1 MPTKKKNVQDIK
13 IPTFDDLFKT
23 EEQRQDDKL
32 ERIYDIPL
40 EEIRPFK
47 NHPYGIRLNSPDMID
62 LVDSIRRLGY
72 NFENAVIRPHPDGK
86 GYEMITGHR
95 RQKALELNGISTI
108 KAVVRDLSDDDAT
121 IYMVDSNIK
130 REDVLP
136 SEKGFAYKMK
146 LEAMKR
152 QGKRVDLTCSQLGNK
167 LKGKKSLDILAED
180 LGESKNQVHRY
191 IRLTELI
198 PELRDMVDGI
208 REDGRKIAL
217 NPAVELS
224 YLSETQQKSVLKY
237 IVELDITPSHAQCI
251 RMKNLYRENKLDD
264 NVIYSIMTEEK
275 ANQKEKLTFKMDDI
289 NQYFP
294 KTYTPRQKQDTMVKL
309 LQQWAKHRSEKHQ
322 SR

>member
-1 MPTKKKNVQDIK
+1 MSTKKKSVQDIK

-47 NHPYGIRLNSPDMID
+47 NHPYGIRYHSPDMID
-62 LVDSIRRLGY
+62 LVDSIHRLGY
-72 NFENAVIRPHPDGK
+72 NFENAVVRPHPDGK

-95 RQKALELNGISTI
+95 RQKALELNGIATI
-108 KAVVRDLSDDDAT
+108 KAVVRNLSDDDAT

-146 LEAMKR
+146 IEAMKR
-152 QGKRVDLTCSQLGNK
+152 QGKRTDLTSSQLGTK
-167 LKGKKSLDILAED
+167 LRADEELAKQA
-180 LGESKNQVHRY
+180 GESRNQIQRY
-191 IRLTELI
+191 IRLTCLI
-198 PELRDMVDGI
+198 EPLKDLVDGI
-208 REDGRKIAL
+208 RGDGKKIAL

-224 YLSETQQKSVLKY
+224 YLTSQQQKQVMTY
-237 IVELDITPSHAQCI
+237 IDELDSTPSHAQAI
-251 RMKNLYRENKLDD
+251 RMKELSRENRLDD

-275 ANQKEKLTFKMDDI
+275 ANQVEKLSFKMDEIDK
-289 NQYFP
+289 YFP
-294 KTYTPRQKQDTMVKL
+294 KSYTPRQKQDTIMKL
-309 LQQWAKHRSEKHQ
+309 LNQWAKHRSEKYQ

>member
-1 MPTKKKNVQDIK
+1 MPTKKKSVQDIK

-40 EEIRPFK
+40 SEIRPFK
-47 NHPYGIRLNSPDMID
+47 NHPYGIRLNSPDMMD
-62 LVDSIRRLGY
+62 LVDSIQRLGY
-72 NFENAVIRPHPDGK
+72 NFENAVVRPHPDGK

-95 RQKALELNGISTI
+95 RQKALELCGISTI
-108 KAVVRDLSDDDAT
+108 KAVIRDLSDDDAT

-146 LEAMKR
+146 LEAMKH
-152 QGKRVDLTCSQLGNK
+152 QGKTINITSDQLGQK
-167 LKGKKSLDILAED
+167 LKNKFSVEILAEQS
-180 LGESKNQVHRY
+180 GETKSQVQRY
-191 IRLTELI
+191 IRLTYLI
-198 PELRDMVDGI
+198 EPLRNMVDDI
-208 REDGRKIAL
+208 RGDGKKIAL

-224 YLSETQQKSVLKY
+224 YLTSKQQKQVMTY
-237 IVELDITPSHAQCI
+237 IDELDSTPSHAQAI
-251 RMKNLYRENKLDD
+251 RMKELSRENRLDD

-275 ANQKEKLTFKMDDI
+275 ANQIEKLSFKMDEIDK
-289 NQYFP
+289 YFP
-294 KTYTPRQKQDTMVKL
+294 KSYTPRQKQDTIMKL
-309 LQQWAKHRSEKHQ
+309 LDQWAKHRSEKHQ

>member
-1 MPTKKKNVQDIK
+1 MSTKKKSVQDIK

-32 ERIYDIPL
+32 ESIYDIPL

-62 LVDSIRRLGY
+62 LVDSISRLGY
-72 NFENAVIRPHPDGK
+72 NFENAVVRPHPDGN

-108 KAVVRDLSDDDAT
+108 KAVVRNLSDDDAT

-152 QGKRVDLTCSQLGNK
+152 QGKRTDLTSSQVGTK
-167 LKGKKSLDILAED
+167 LRADEELAKQA
-180 LGESKNQVHRY
+180 GESRNQIQRY
-191 IRLTELI
+191 IRLTYLVDS
-198 PELRDMVDGI
+198 LRDMVDGI
-208 REDGRKIAL
+208 REDGKKIAL

-224 YLSETQQKSVLKY
+224 YLTSEQQEQVMTY
-237 IVELDITPSHAQCI
+237 IDELDSTPSHAQAI
-251 RMKNLYRENKLDD
+251 RMKELSRQNRLDD

-275 ANQKEKLTFKMDDI
+275 ANQVEKLTFKMNDI
-289 NQYFP
+289 DKYFP
-294 KTYTPRQKQDTMVKL
+294 RSFTPRQKQDTIMKL
-309 LQQWAKHRSEKHQ
+309 LDQWAKHRSEKHQ

>member
-1 MPTKKKNVQDIK
+1 MSTKKKSVQDIK

-72 NFENAVIRPHPDGK
+72 NFENAVVRPHPDGK

-152 QGKRVDLTCSQLGNK
+152 QGKRTDLTSSQVGTK
-167 LKGKKSLDILAED
+167 LRADEELAKQA
-180 LGESKNQVHRY
+180 GESRNQIQRY
-191 IRLTELI
+191 IRLTCLI
-198 PELRDMVDGI
+198 EPLRDLVDGI
-208 REDGRKIAL
+208 RGDGKKIAL

-224 YLSETQQKSVLKY
+224 YLTSKQQKQVMTY
-237 IVELDITPSHAQCI
+237 IEKLDSTPSHAQAI
-251 RMKNLYRENKLDD
+251 RMKELSRENRLDD

-275 ANQKEKLTFKMDDI
+275 ANQVEKLTFKMNEIDK
-289 NQYFP
+289 YFP
-294 KTYTPRQKQDTMVKL
+294 KSFTPRQKQDTIMKL
-309 LQQWAKHRSEKHQ
+309 LDTWAKRRSEKHQ

>member
-1 MPTKKKNVQDIK
+1 MSTKKKSVQDIK

-47 NHPYGIRLNSPDMID
+47 NHPYGIRYHSPDMID
-62 LVDSIRRLGY
+62 LVDSIHRLGY
-72 NFENAVIRPHPDGK
+72 NFENAVVRPHPDGK

-95 RQKALELNGISTI
+95 RQKALELNGIATI

-152 QGKRVDLTCSQLGNK
+152 QGKRTDLTSSQLGTK
-167 LKGKKSLDILAED
+167 LRADEELAKQA
-180 LGESKNQVHRY
+180 GESRNQIQRY
-191 IRLTELI
+191 IRLTFLI
-198 PELRDMVDGI
+198 EPLRNLVDGI
-208 REDGRKIAL
+208 RGDGKKIAL

-224 YLSETQQKSVLKY
+224 YLTSQQQKQVMTY
-237 IVELDITPSHAQCI
+237 IDELDSTPSHAQAI
-251 RMKNLYRENKLDD
+251 RMKELSRENRLDD

-275 ANQKEKLTFKMDDI
+275 ANQIEKLSFKMDEIDK
-289 NQYFP
+289 YFP
-294 KTYTPRQKQDTMVKL
+294 KSYTPRQKQDTIMKL
-309 LQQWAKHRSEKHQ
+309 LDQWAKHRSERHQ

>member
-1 MPTKKKNVQDIK
+1 MPTKKKSVQDIK

-40 EEIRPFK
+40 SEIRPFK
-47 NHPYGIRLNSPDMID
+47 NHPYGIRLNSPDMMD
-62 LVDSIRRLGY
+62 LVDSIQRLGY
-72 NFENAVIRPHPDGK
+72 NFENAVVRPHPDGK

-95 RQKALELNGISTI
+95 RQKALELSGIFTI
-108 KAVVRDLSDDDAT
+108 KAVIRDLSDDDAT

-146 LEAMKR
+146 LEALNH
-152 QGKRVDLTCSQLGNK
+152 QGKGVSTSRQLGEK
-167 LKGKKSLDILAED
+167 LWSITQLAKSSDDSERQI
-180 LGESKNQVHRY
+180 QRY
-191 IRLTELI
+191 IRLTCLI
-198 PELRDMVDGI
+198 EPLRDLVDGI
-208 REDGRKIAL
+208 RGDGKKIAL

-224 YLSETQQKSVLKY
+224 YLTLKQQKQVISY
-237 IVELDITPSHAQCI
+237 IEELDSTPSHAQAI
-251 RMKNLYRENKLDD
+251 RMKELSRENRLDD

-275 ANQKEKLTFKMDDI
+275 ANQIEKLSFKMDEIDK
-289 NQYFP
+289 YFP
-294 KTYTPRQKQDTMVKL
+294 KSYTPRQKQDTIMKL
-309 LQQWAKHRSEKHQ
+309 LDQWAKHRNERHQ

>member
-1 MPTKKKNVQDIK
+1 MSTKKKSVQDIK

-72 NFENAVIRPHPDGK
+72 NFENAVVRPHPDGN

-108 KAVVRDLSDDDAT
+108 KAVVRNLSDDDAT

-152 QGKRVDLTCSQLGNK
+152 QGKRTDLTSSQVGTK
-167 LKGKKSLDILAED
+167 LRADEELAKQA
-180 LGESKNQVHRY
+180 GESRNQIQRY
-191 IRLTELI
+191 IRLTYLVDS
-198 PELRDMVDGI
+198 LRDMVDGI
-208 REDGRKIAL
+208 REDGKKIAL

-224 YLSETQQKSVLKY
+224 YLTSEQQEQVMTY
-237 IVELDITPSHAQCI
+237 IDELDSTPSHAQAI
-251 RMKNLYRENKLDD
+251 RMK
-264 NVIYSIMTEEK
+264 VTIIM
-275 ANQKEKLTFKMDDI
+275 
-289 NQYFP
+289 
-294 KTYTPRQKQDTMVKL
+294 
-309 LQQWAKHRSEKHQ
+309 RSKF
-322 SR
+322 SS

>member
-1 MPTKKKNVQDIK
+1 MSKKKSVQDIK

-32 ERIYDIPL
+32 ERICDIPL

-62 LVDSIRRLGY
+62 LVDSIQRLGY
-72 NFENAVIRPHPDGK
+72 NFENAVVRPHPDGN

-95 RQKALELNGISTI
+95 RQKALELNGIPTI

-136 SEKGFAYKMK
+136 SERGFAYKMK
-146 LEAMKR
+146 LEAMKH
-152 QGKRVDLTCSQLGNK
+152 QGKRTDLTSGQLVQK
-167 LKGKKSLDILAED
+167 
-180 LGESKNQVHRY
+180 LGETSIQRLANVSGESYKQIQRF
-191 IRLTELI
+191 IRLTHLI
-198 PELRDMVDGI
+198 KPLRDMVDGI
-208 REDGRKIAL
+208 REDDKKIGL

-224 YLSETQQKSVLKY
+224 YLSKDQQYSVLKHM
-237 IVELDITPSHAQCI
+237 EQLDLTPSHTQSI
-251 RMKNLYRENKLDD
+251 RMKKLAQENRLDD
-264 NVIYSIMTEEK
+264 NVIYSIMIEEK

-289 NQYFP
+289 NPFFP
-294 KTYTPRQKQDTMVKL
+294 KSYTPRQKQETVLKL
-309 LQQWAKHRSEKHQ
+309 LQQWSKKMERKQE
-322 SR
+322 R

>member
-1 MPTKKKNVQDIK
+1 MSTKKKSVQDIK

-62 LVDSIRRLGY
+62 LVDSISRLGY
-72 NFENAVIRPHPDGK
+72 NFENDVVRPHPDGN

-108 KAVVRDLSDDDAT
+108 KAVVRNLSDDDAT

-152 QGKRVDLTCSQLGNK
+152 QGKRTDLTRPKLGR
-167 LKGKKSLDILAED
+167 SCV
-180 LGESKNQVHRY
+180 Q
-191 IRLTELI
+191 
-198 PELRDMVDGI
+198 
-208 REDGRKIAL
+208 
-217 NPAVELS
+217 
-224 YLSETQQKSVLKY
+224 
-237 IVELDITPSHAQCI
+237 
-251 RMKNLYRENKLDD
+251 MKNWQNRLEKVVIKYR
-264 NVIYSIMTEEK
+264 
-275 ANQKEKLTFKMDDI
+275 DI
-289 NQYFP
+289 FVLP
-294 KTYTPRQKQDTMVKL
+294 I
-309 LQQWAKHRSEKHQ
+309 
-322 SR
+322 

>member
-1 MPTKKKNVQDIK
+1 MKNMTKSKFGI
-13 IPTFDDLFKT
+13 DLPSYEDSLFTT

-40 EEIRPFK
+40 DEIRPFK

-72 NFENAVIRPHPDGK
+72 NFENAVVRPHPDGE

-191 IRLTELI
+191 IRLTGLI

-208 REDGRKIAL
+208 REDGKKIAL

-237 IVELDITPSHAQCI
+237 IEELDITPSHAQCI
-251 RMKNLYRENKLDD
+251 RMKNLFRENKLDD

-309 LQQWAKHRSEKHQ
+309 LQQWAKKMERNHER
-322 SR
+322 

>member
-1 MPTKKKNVQDIK
+1 MPTKKKSVQDIK

-40 EEIRPFK
+40 SEIRPFK
-47 NHPYGIRLNSPDMID
+47 NHPYGIRLHTPDMMD
-62 LVDSIRRLGY
+62 LVDSIQRLGY
-72 NFENAVIRPHPDGK
+72 NFENAVVRPHPDGK

-95 RQKALELNGISTI
+95 RQKALELNGISKI

-152 QGKRVDLTCSQLGNK
+152 QGKRVDLTCGQVGHK
-167 LKGKKSLDILAED
+167 LKGVKSVKVLAD
-180 LGESKNQVHRY
+180 TVGESYKQVQRY
-191 IRLTELI
+191 IRLTYLI
-198 PELRDMVDGI
+198 KSLRDLTDGI
-208 REDGRKIAL
+208 REDGKKIAL
-217 NPAVELS
+217 NPAVELF
-224 YLSETQQKSVLKY
+224 YLSEEQQHLVLKY
-237 IVELDITPSHAQCI
+237 IDELDITPSHAQAI
-251 RMKNLYRENKLDD
+251 RMKELSRENRLDD

-275 ANQKEKLTFKMDDI
+275 ANQVEKLTFKMNEIDK
-289 NQYFP
+289 YFP
-294 KTYTPRQKQDTMVKL
+294 KSFTPRQKQDTIMKL
-309 LQQWAKHRSEKHQ
+309 LDTWAKHRSEKHQ

>member
-1 MPTKKKNVQDIK
+1 MPTKKKCVQDIK

-47 NHPYGIRLNSPDMID
+47 NHPYGIRLDSPDMID
-62 LVDSIRRLGY
+62 LVDSIGRLGY
-72 NFENAVIRPHPDGK
+72 NFENAVVRPHPDGK

-108 KAVVRDLSDDDAT
+108 KAVVRDLSDDDST

-152 QGKRVDLTCSQLGNK
+152 QGKRTDLTSSQVGTK
-167 LKGKKSLDILAED
+167 LRADEELAKQA
-180 LGESKNQVHRY
+180 GESRNQIQRY
-191 IRLTELI
+191 IRLTYLI
-198 PELRDMVDGI
+198 EPLRDLVDGI
-208 REDGRKIAL
+208 RGDGKKIAL

-224 YLSETQQKSVLKY
+224 YLTSQQQKQVMTY
-237 IVELDITPSHAQCI
+237 IDELDSTPSHAQAI
-251 RMKNLYRENKLDD
+251 RMKELSRENRLDD

-275 ANQKEKLTFKMDDI
+275 ANQVEKLTFKMNEIDK
-289 NQYFP
+289 YFP
-294 KTYTPRQKQDTMVKL
+294 KSFTPRQKQNTIMKL
-309 LQQWAKHRSEKHQ
+309 LDTWAKHRSEKHQ

>member
-1 MPTKKKNVQDIK
+1 MSTKKKSVQDIK

-47 NHPYGIRLNSPDMID
+47 NHPYGIRYHSPDMID
-62 LVDSIRRLGY
+62 LVDSIHRLGY
-72 NFENAVIRPHPDGK
+72 NFENAVVRPHPDGK

-95 RQKALELNGISTI
+95 RQKALELNGIATI
-108 KAVVRDLSDDDAT
+108 KAVVRNLSDDDAT

-146 LEAMKR
+146 IEAMKR
-152 QGKRVDLTCSQLGNK
+152 QGKRTDLTSSQLGTK
-167 LKGKKSLDILAED
+167 LRADEELAKQA
-180 LGESKNQVHRY
+180 GESRNQIQRY
-191 IRLTELI
+191 IRLTCLI
-198 PELRDMVDGI
+198 EPLKDLVDGI
-208 REDGRKIAL
+208 RGDGKKIAL

-224 YLSETQQKSVLKY
+224 YLTSQQQKQVMTY
-237 IVELDITPSHAQCI
+237 IDELDSTPSHAQAI
-251 RMKNLYRENKLDD
+251 RMKELSRENRLDD

-275 ANQKEKLTFKMDDI
+275 ANQIEKLSFKMDEIDK
-289 NQYFP
+289 YFP
-294 KTYTPRQKQDTMVKL
+294 KSYTPRQKQDTIMKL
-309 LQQWAKHRSEKHQ
+309 LNQWAKHRSEKYQ

>member
-1 MPTKKKNVQDIK
+1 MSTKKKSVQDIK

-47 NHPYGIRLNSPDMID
+47 NHPYGIRYHSPDMID
-62 LVDSIRRLGY
+62 LVDSIHRLGY
-72 NFENAVIRPHPDGK
+72 NFENAVVRPHPDGK

-95 RQKALELNGISTI
+95 RQKALELNGIATI

-152 QGKRVDLTCSQLGNK
+152 QGKRTDLTSSQLGTK
-167 LKGKKSLDILAED
+167 LRADEELAKQA
-180 LGESKNQVHRY
+180 GESRNQIQRY
-191 IRLTELI
+191 IRLTCLI
-198 PELRDMVDGI
+198 EPLRDLVDGI
-208 REDGRKIAL
+208 RGDGKKIAL

-224 YLSETQQKSVLKY
+224 YLTSQQQEQVMTY
-237 IVELDITPSHAQCI
+237 IDELDSTPSHAQAI
-251 RMKNLYRENKLDD
+251 RMKELSRQNRLDD

-275 ANQKEKLTFKMDDI
+275 ANQVEKLTFKMNEIDK
-289 NQYFP
+289 YFP
-294 KTYTPRQKQDTMVKL
+294 KSFTPRQKQDTIIKL
-309 LQQWAKHRSEKHQ
+309 LDTWAKHRSEKHQ

>member
-1 MPTKKKNVQDIK
+1 MSTKKKSVQDIK

-62 LVDSIRRLGY
+62 LIDSIRRLGY
-72 NFENAVIRPHPDGK
+72 NFENAVIRPHPDGN

-152 QGKRVDLTCSQLGNK
+152 QGKRVDLTCAQVGHK
-167 LKGKKSLDILAED
+167 LKGQKSVEIIADEV
-180 LGESKNQVHRY
+180 GESKNQIKRY

-208 REDGRKIAL
+208 REDGKKIAL

-224 YLSETQQKSVLKY
+224 YLTSEQQEQVMTY
-237 IVELDITPSHAQCI
+237 IDELDSTPSHAQAI
-251 RMKNLYRENKLDD
+251 RMKELSRENRLDD

-275 ANQKEKLTFKMDDI
+275 ANQVEKLSFKMDEIDK
-289 NQYFP
+289 YFP
-294 KTYTPRQKQDTMVKL
+294 KSYTPRQKQDTIMKL
-309 LQQWAKHRSEKHQ
+309 LDQWAKHRSERHQ

>member
-1 MPTKKKNVQDIK
+1 MSTKKKSVQDIK

-108 KAVVRDLSDDDAT
+108 KAVVRNLSDDDAT

-146 LEAMKR
+146 LEALSH
-152 QGKRVDLTCSQLGNK
+152 QGKAVSTSRQLGE
-167 LKGKKSLDILAED
+167 KSWSITQL
-180 LGESKNQVHRY
+180 SKSSDDSERQIQRF
-191 IRLTELI
+191 IRLTYLI
-198 PELRDMVDGI
+198 EPLRDMVDDI
-208 REDGRKIAL
+208 REDDKKIGL
-217 NPAVELS
+217 NPGVELS
-224 YLSETQQKSVLKY
+224 YLSEEQQKCIMKY
-237 IVELDITPSHAQCI
+237 INELDITPSHAQCI
-251 RMKNLYRENKLDD
+251 RIKNLYQENRLNDD
-264 NVIYSIMTEEK
+264 VIYSIMTEEK

-294 KTYTPRQKQDTMVKL
+294 KSYTPRQKQDTVVKL
-309 LQQWAKHRSEKHQ
+309 LQEWAKHRSEKYQ

>member
-1 MPTKKKNVQDIK
+1 MPTKKKSVQDIK

-40 EEIRPFK
+40 SEIRPFK
-47 NHPYGIRLNSPDMID
+47 NHPYGIRLNSPDMMD
-62 LVDSIRRLGY
+62 LVDSIQRLGY
-72 NFENAVIRPHPDGK
+72 NFENAVVRPHPDGK

-146 LEAMKR
+146 LEALSH
-152 QGKRVDLTCSQLGNK
+152 QGKGVSTSRQLGEK
-167 LKGKKSLDILAED
+167 LWSITQLAKSSDDSERQI
-180 LGESKNQVHRY
+180 QRY
-191 IRLTELI
+191 IRLTYLI
-198 PELRDMVDGI
+198 EPLRDMVDGI
-208 REDGRKIAL
+208 REDGKKIAL

-224 YLSETQQKSVLKY
+224 YLTSEQQEQVTTY
-237 IVELDITPSHAQCI
+237 IVELDSTPSHAQAI
-251 RMKNLYRENKLDD
+251 RMKELSRENRLDD

-275 ANQKEKLTFKMDDI
+275 ANQVEKLTFKMDEIDK
-289 NQYFP
+289 YFP
-294 KTYTPRQKQDTMVKL
+294 KSFTPRQKQDTIMKL
-309 LQQWAKHRSEKHQ
+309 LDQWAKHRSEKHQ

>member
-1 MPTKKKNVQDIK
+1 MSTKKKSVQDIK

-47 NHPYGIRLNSPDMID
+47 NHPYGIRYHSPDMID
-62 LVDSIRRLGY
+62 LVDSIHRLGY
-72 NFENAVIRPHPDGK
+72 NFENAVVRPHPDGK

-95 RQKALELNGISTI
+95 RQKALELNGIATI

-152 QGKRVDLTCSQLGNK
+152 QGKRTDLTSSQLGTK
-167 LKGKKSLDILAED
+167 LRADEELAKQA
-180 LGESKNQVHRY
+180 GESRNQIQRY
-191 IRLTELI
+191 IRLTFLI
-198 PELRDMVDGI
+198 EPLRNLVDGI
-208 REDGRKIAL
+208 RGDGKKIAL

-224 YLSETQQKSVLKY
+224 YLTSQQQKQVMTY
-237 IVELDITPSHAQCI
+237 IDELDSTPSHAQAI
-251 RMKNLYRENKLDD
+251 RMKELSRENRLDD

-275 ANQKEKLTFKMDDI
+275 ANQVEKLSFKMDEIDK
-289 NQYFP
+289 YFP
-294 KTYTPRQKQDTMVKL
+294 KSYTPRQKQDTIMKL
-309 LQQWAKHRSEKHQ
+309 LDQWAKHRSERHQ

>member
-1 MPTKKKNVQDIK
+1 MSTKKKSVQDIK

-72 NFENAVIRPHPDGK
+72 NFENAVVRPHPDGN

-108 KAVVRDLSDDDAT
+108 KAVVRNLSDDDAT

-152 QGKRVDLTCSQLGNK
+152 QGKRTDLTSSQVGTK
-167 LKGKKSLDILAED
+167 LRADEELAKQA
-180 LGESKNQVHRY
+180 GESRNQIQRY
-191 IRLTELI
+191 IRLTYLVDS
-198 PELRDMVDGI
+198 LRDMVDGI
-208 REDGRKIAL
+208 REDGKKIAL

-224 YLSETQQKSVLKY
+224 YLTSEQQEQVMTY
-237 IVELDITPSHAQCI
+237 IDELDSTPSHAQAI
-251 RMKNLYRENKLDD
+251 RMKELSRQNRLDD

-275 ANQKEKLTFKMDDI
+275 ANQVEKLTFKMNDI
-289 NQYFP
+289 DKYFP
-294 KTYTPRQKQDTMVKL
+294 RSFTPRQKQDTIMKL
-309 LQQWAKHRSEKHQ
+309 LDQWAKHRSEKHQ

>member
-1 MPTKKKNVQDIK
+1 MPTKKKSVQDIK

-40 EEIRPFK
+40 SEIRPFK
-47 NHPYGIRLNSPDMID
+47 NHPYGIRLNSPDMMD
-62 LVDSIRRLGY
+62 LVDSIQRLGY
-72 NFENAVIRPHPDGK
+72 NFENAVVRPHPDGK

-152 QGKRVDLTCSQLGNK
+152 QGKRTDLTSSQVGTK
-167 LKGKKSLDILAED
+167 LRADEELAKQA
-180 LGESKNQVHRY
+180 GESRNQIQRY
-191 IRLTELI
+191 IRLTCLI
-198 PELRDMVDGI
+198 EPLRDLVDGI
-208 REDGRKIAL
+208 RGDGKKIAL

-224 YLSETQQKSVLKY
+224 YLTSKQQKQVMTY
-237 IVELDITPSHAQCI
+237 IEKLDSTPSHAQAI
-251 RMKNLYRENKLDD
+251 RMKELSRENRLDD

-275 ANQKEKLTFKMDDI
+275 ANQVEKLTFKMNEIDK
-289 NQYFP
+289 YFP
-294 KTYTPRQKQDTMVKL
+294 KSFTPRQKQDTIMKL
-309 LQQWAKHRSEKHQ
+309 LDTWAKRRSEKHQ